1 MPFDALG
8 VLPLRQNSDATWRCQ
23 AAHRLSHLIGSP
35 VVADDWQEM
44 VSGPGDF
51 SVIRPGHD
59 AWIDVTRRA

>member
-1 MPFDALG
+1 M
-8 VLPLRQNSDATWRCQ
+8 T
-23 AAHRLSHLIGSP
+23 

-59 AWIDVTRRA
+59 AWIDVTSCA